1 MARSRLSQ
9 AAPIVLVFMLSLV
22 AAHGTAQAADGIPNA
37 FDDVIV
43 LVKEIATAVVRLLIA
58 VGAGLF
64 ILGVVRGAFDGLL
77 GTTLGNVFTSTDG
90 VYRAIGALT
99 AFAILLAG
107 VAFSSNFVEFVADR
121 FLNANSMS
129 LPVVDVPS
137 GTHAPPPATVEE
149 ALQLDPVQEVISTF
163 VLALIRVMIGVGGA
177 LFVVAVASGAFDAQ
191 LGNVIGSSMSTSR
204 GYSRILAAGAAIL
217 FLILSFPLSKEL
229 VGALVPKLLA
239 GGIHIP
245 DILP

>member
-1 MARSRLSQ
+1 MARSRLCKL
-9 AAPIVLVFMLSLV
+9 APIVLLLLLALAEF
-22 AAHGTAQAADGIPNA
+22 HGTALAADGIPNA
-37 FDDVIV
+37 LDDVIE
-43 LVKEIATAVVRLLIA
+43 LVKEIATAIVRLLIA

-77 GTTLGNVFTSTDG
+77 GTTLGSAFTSSDG
-90 VYRAIGALT
+90 VYRAIGALV
-99 AFAILLAG
+99 AFAILLAA

-121 FLNANSMS
+121 FLNADAMS
-129 LPVVDVPS
+129 LPVVEVPE
-137 GTHAPPPATVEE
+137 GAQAHAPATVEE
-149 ALQLDPVQEVISTF
+149 ALQLDPIQDVISTF

-191 LGNVIGSSMSTSR
+191 LGNVIGNSMATSR
-204 GYSRILAAGAAIL
+204 GYARILAAGAAIL
-217 FLILSFPLSKEL
+217 FLILSLPLSKQL
-229 VGALVPKLLA
+229 VDALVPKLLA